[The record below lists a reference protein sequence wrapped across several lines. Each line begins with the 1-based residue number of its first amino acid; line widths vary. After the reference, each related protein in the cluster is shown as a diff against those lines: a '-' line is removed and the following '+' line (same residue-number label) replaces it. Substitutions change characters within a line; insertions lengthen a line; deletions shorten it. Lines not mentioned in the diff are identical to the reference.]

1 MKILL
6 KPFILFLLIQFFI
19 GCCGKKDNIDNKSSD
34 YTQMAVTGVN
44 NLIKNFWVTGEG
56 IRPTW
61 GGINIPEEYDDKRG
75 QLWERATMVFP
86 MYHLYQL
93 NKDPD
98 LHSKLLFEA
107 ARLKS
112 RYEESILTM
121 PGHYYNTCIDDCG
134 WNAMMYMMFYDL
146 TGDTWYVEVTK
157 SLINNAITHWT
168 DPDDGYL
175 YYCKERHDFKSL
187 YAVGL
192 VMAMLD
198 VYDVTKEQEWLDK
211 VIFHDNWMVSLFERT
226 DGLYWT
232 NVESSGPQGKNNP
245 NRIQETGSVSF
256 LAGNQAMCII
266 AKRLYDIKKDETY
279 LTRIKKTS
287 LALSTVYNNNG
298 IYLND
303 RDAWANGTFMSDF
316 AKMIGAN
323 SEFAFANADLIQA
336 TAKSIVDKDVTA
348 DGYYGGSWQG
358 PAGSGSKWTDA
369 GSVPEQIMTSSNT
382 VHVLV
387 AAAILNQ
394 FKNQKTVK

>member
-56 IRPTW
+56 ICPTW

-107 ARLKS
+107 SRLKS

-146 TGDTWYVEVTK
+146 TGDTWYVEVSK

-168 DPDDGYL
+168 DPNDGYL
-175 YYCKERHDFKSL
+175 YYCKERHNFKSL

-245 NRIQETGSVSF
+245 DRIQETGSVSF
-256 LAGNQAMCII
+256 LAGNQAMCVI
-266 AKRLYDIKKDETY
+266 AKRLYDIKKDEIY

-323 SEFAFANADLIQA
+323 SELAFANADLILA
-336 TAKSIVDKDVTA
+336 TAKSIVDKTVTA

-394 FKNQKTVK
+394 MKP